1 MNSEKLACLFTPAR
15 EKLFHRFAVTIGA
28 GLLGLCLSG
37 ALMSSAA
44 RAEDPVLADSAA
56 TTAGNTVSQQGIA
69 AVVNDKIVSQ
79 YDLQQRIKLIMATSG
94 IPNTPE
100 NVSRIRAQVLR
111 GLIDESLEI
120 QEAKRLEVSVT
131 QEEIDQQLNGIA
143 KRANMTMEQ
152 IDAFLKENK
161 VSKDSLVDQ
170 IQAEIAWNKVIGQQ
184 FSPLITVSD
193 EEVDDVIKRLNEE
206 SDQPRFLVSEIL
218 LTYDTPAQAQEMMGG
233 ADRLAQQIRQGA
245 PFAAV
250 AQQFSQSPSAANGGD
265 IGWVHLSQLPRD
277 VSPVV
282 GQMGIGEISAPIKT
296 LNGVYLI
303 QLRNKQVGVGADPM
317 KDKWTLARVLLPLRP
332 DAPAA
337 MVERRAR
344 EAIKFSQEF
353 KSCDN
358 LAAQVKAYVGGT
370 ADTPRTVI
378 FGSLDA
384 RMKELVSK
392 SKPGEVIPP
401 IRSNEGIEMV
411 AVCGH
416 EAVNSA
422 MPSRASIEDNLY
434 SQQLAMMSRR
444 HLRDLRRDAV
454 IEMR

>member
-1 MNSEKLACLFTPAR
+1 M
-15 EKLFHRFAVTIGA
+15 FHRFAVTIGA

-37 ALMSSAA
+37 AWLPSTAH
-44 RAEDPVLADSAA
+44 AEDPASADSAA

-94 IPNTPE
+94 IPDTPE
-100 NVSRIRAQVLR
+100 NISRIRAQVLR
-111 GLIDESLEI
+111 GLIDESLET
-120 QEAKRLEVSVT
+120 QEAKRLEVKVE
-131 QEEIDQQLNGIA
+131 QDEIDQQLNNIA
-143 KRANMTMEQ
+143 RRANMTMAQ

-170 IQAEIAWNKVIGQQ
+170 IRAEIAWNKVIGQQ

-193 EEVDDVIKRLNEE
+193 EEVDDVINRLKEE

-233 ADRLAQQIRQGA
+233 AERLAQQIRQGA

-277 VSPVV
+277 VAPVV
-282 GQMGIGEISAPIKT
+282 DKMGISEISAPIKT
-296 LNGVYLI
+296 LNGIYLI
-303 QLRNKQVGVGADPM
+303 ELRNKQIGEGADPM

-337 MVERRAR
+337 MVERRAK
-344 EAIKFSQEF
+344 EALKFSQEF

-358 LAAQVKAYVGGT
+358 LADQVKAYVGGT
-370 ADTPRTVI
+370 ADTPRTVV

-401 IRSNEGIEMV
+401 IRSKEGIEMV
-411 AVCGH
+411 AVCNH
-416 EAVNSA
+416 EAVNSE